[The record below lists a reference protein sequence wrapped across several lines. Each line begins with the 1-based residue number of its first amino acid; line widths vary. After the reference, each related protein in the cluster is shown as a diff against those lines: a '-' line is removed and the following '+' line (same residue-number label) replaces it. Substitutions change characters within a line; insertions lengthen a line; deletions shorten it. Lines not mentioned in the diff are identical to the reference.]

1 MFPFQQPELIT
12 DQLKTLGNIHREDF
26 KNIDESIRKGFNALE
41 LESVHRI
48 YALGAGD
55 SYHAALSA
63 EMAFS
68 EFAKIPYL
76 PISAMRFLE
85 YGADYMPVNFPR
97 DTMVIGI
104 SASGGSTRV
113 VQSLKRAKQVSEKL
127 LVAGLV
133 GKVDSPLAEAADKV
147 LSVQLPELGRS
158 PGIRTYTASLMGL
171 FNLAIRIGEIKR
183 YYHMEEANAIR
194 GEIVGMADMVDATY
208 QAAIEPAQKAA
219 QLFKK
224 APFISYAGSGPSF
237 GSACFSSAKVVEA
250 CGLFA
255 VAQDLEEWAHVERFA
270 YPLDFPVVIIAPPGK
285 GYWRAF
291 KLAKGVK
298 TLGHPLM
305 AIIEDGDK
313 DISALADIV
322 LPVKGHVREAF
333 SPLLYYIS
341 GTAFAYALAKA
352 LGRSMFMTDNEK
364 VMEVREEMRKQIRG

>member
-1 MFPFQQPELIT
+1 MFPSQQPELIT
-12 DQLKTLGNIHREDF
+12 DQLKTLGNIHRENF
-26 KNIDESIRKGFNALE
+26 KSIDESICKGFNALE
-41 LESVHRI
+41 LESVHRV
-48 YALGAGD
+48 YALGDGD

-97 DTMVIGI
+97 DTMIIGI
-104 SASGGSTRV
+104 SASGGTTRV
-113 VQSLKRAKQVSEKL
+113 VQSLERAKQVSEKL

-133 GKVDSPLAEAADKV
+133 GKIDSPVAKVADKV
-147 LSVQLPELGRS
+147 LSAQLPELGRS

-171 FNLAIRIGEIKR
+171 IGLAIRIGEIKR
-183 YYHMEEANAIR
+183 HYHMEEANALR
-194 GEIVGMADMVDATY
+194 REIVDMADMVDATY
-208 QAAIEPAQKAA
+208 QAAIKPAQKAA
-219 QLFKK
+219 QLFKN
-224 APFISYAGSGPSF
+224 APFISYVGSGPSF
-237 GSACFSSAKVVEA
+237 GSAYFSSAKVVEA

-285 GYWRAF
+285 GYWRAS
-291 KLAKGVK
+291 KLAEGVK
-298 TLGHPLM
+298 TMGHPLM
-305 AIIEDGDK
+305 AVVEDGDK

-322 LPVKGHVREAF
+322 LPVKGHVRESF

-352 LGRSMFMTDNEK
+352 LGRCMFMTDNEK
-364 VMEVREEMRKQIRG
+364 VMKDREEMNRQIHG